1 MLTTHRH
8 ADHAGGNLALR
19 KHYPR
24 CVFVAGAK
32 DNCAGTTKPVVDSES
47 LSFGETHLSVIETPC
62 HTDGHVVYLIHSKQA
77 CEGERHGHEVEAALT
92 GDCLFIGGVG
102 TILARMGSNAS
113 LLMMTCSMRVA

>member
-19 KHYPR
+19 KHYPA

-32 DNCAGTTKPVVDSES
+32 DNCAGTTKPVVDGEN
-47 LSFGETHLSVIETPC
+47 LSFGETHLSVVETPC
-62 HTDGHVVYLIHSKQA
+62 HTDGHVVYLIHSKPA
-77 CEGERHGHEVEAALT
+77 IEGEKHGHEVEAALT

-102 TILARMGSNAS
+102 TNSCLLSNA
-113 LLMMTCSMRVA
+113 TQVTTTF